1 MSKKV
6 GGKTVVKTTAK
17 VIEQT
22 ADAGLLPEELEELK
36 LSFAIFDKDGNGN
49 ISKEELKDILLKLKI
64 NDTKGTLDKIMND
77 IDKNKS
83 NTIDADEF
91 AEMFTCKLPEVED
104 RKTLGEIYDYMC
116 DFANVDSINLDALK
130 TLNDEFGVGLS
141 DEDMQLMIE
150 KADTNKDGVVSNDEY
165 YTIITKKI

>member
-1 MSKKV
+1 MKKV

-49 ISKEELKDILLKLKI
+49 ISKQELKDILSSLKI
-64 NDTKGTLDKIMND
+64 SDTKGTLDKIMDD

-130 TLNDEFGVGLS
+130 TLNDEFAVGLT
-141 DEDMQLMIE
+141 DEEMQLMIE

>member
-6 GGKTVVKTTAK
+6 GGKTVVKTAAK

-64 NDTKGTLDKIMND
+64 SDTKGTLDKIMND

-130 TLNDEFGVGLS
+130 TLNDEFGVGLT
-141 DEDMQLMIE
+141 DEEMQLMIE

>member
-49 ISKEELKDILLKLKI
+49 ISKEE
-64 NDTKGTLDKIMND
+64 
-77 IDKNKS
+77 
-83 NTIDADEF
+83 
-91 AEMFTCKLPEVED
+91 
-104 RKTLGEIYDYMC
+104 
-116 DFANVDSINLDALK
+116 
-130 TLNDEFGVGLS
+130 
-141 DEDMQLMIE
+141 
-150 KADTNKDGVVSNDEY
+150 
-165 YTIITKKI
+165 

>member
-17 VIEQT
+17 VIEQN

-64 NDTKGTLDKIMND
+64 SDTKGTLDKIMND

-130 TLNDEFGVGLS
+130 TLNDEFGVGLT
-141 DEDMQLMIE
+141 DEEMQLMIE

>member
-64 NDTKGTLDKIMND
+64 SDTKGTLDKIMND

-91 AEMFTCKLPEVED
+91 AEMFTCKLPEKED

-130 TLNDEFGVGLS
+130 TLNDEFAVGLT
-141 DEDMQLMIE
+141 DEEMQLMIE

>member
-6 GGKTVVKTTAK
+6 GGKTVVKTTAN

-64 NDTKGTLDKIMND
+64 SDTKGTLDKIMND

-116 DFANVDSINLDALK
+116 DFANADSINLDALK
-130 TLNDEFGVGLS
+130 TLNDEFGVGLT
-141 DEDMQLMIE
+141 DEEMQLMIE

>member
-6 GGKTVVKTTAK
+6 GGKTVVKTTTK
-17 VIEQT
+17 VIEQN

-64 NDTKGTLDKIMND
+64 SDTKGTLDKIMDD

>member
-1 MSKKV
+1 MSRKV
-6 GGKTVVKTTAK
+6 GGKTVVKATK
-17 VIEQT
+17 VIEET

-116 DFANVDSINLDALK
+116 DFANADSINLDALK
-130 TLNDEFGVGLS
+130 TLNDEFGVGLT
-141 DEDMQLMIE
+141 DEEMQLMIE

>member
-64 NDTKGTLDKIMND
+64 SDTKGTLDKIMND

-130 TLNDEFGVGLS
+130 TLNDEFAVGLS
-141 DEDMQLMIE
+141 DEEMQLMIE

>member
-6 GGKTVVKTTAK
+6 GGKTVVKTTK
-17 VIEQT
+17 VIEET

-49 ISKEELKDILLKLKI
+49 ISKGELKEILMKLKI
-64 NDTKGTLDKIMND
+64 EDTKGTLDKIMED
-77 IDKNKS
+77 IDKNRS
-83 NTIDADEF
+83 GTIDADEF

-116 DFANVDSINLDALK
+116 DWAKVDQINLDALK
-130 TLNDEFGVGLS
+130 DLNDQFGVGLS

-150 KADTNKDGVVSNDEY
+150 KADTNKDGVVSNEEY

>member
-64 NDTKGTLDKIMND
+64 SDTKGTLDKIMND

-130 TLNDEFGVGLS
+130 TLNDEFAVGLT
-141 DEDMQLMIE
+141 DEEMQLMIE

>member
-1 MSKKV
+1 MSKKLS
-6 GGKTVVKTTAK
+6 GKNPKVVAK
-17 VIEQT
+17 IEMSSVQ
-22 ADAGLLPEELEELK
+22 DAGLLPEELEELK

-64 NDTKGTLDKIMND
+64 SDTKGTLDKIMND

-116 DFANVDSINLDALK
+116 DFANADSINLDALK
-130 TLNDEFGVGLS
+130 TLNDEFGVGLT
-141 DEDMQLMIE
+141 DEEMQLMIE

>member
-17 VIEQT
+17 VIEQN

-64 NDTKGTLDKIMND
+64 SDTKGTLDKIMND

-130 TLNDEFGVGLS
+130 TLNDEFAVGLS
-141 DEDMQLMIE
+141 DEEMQLMIE

>member
-17 VIEQT
+17 VIEQN

-64 NDTKGTLDKIMND
+64 SDTKGTLDKIMND

-130 TLNDEFGVGLS
+130 TLNDEFAVGLT
-141 DEDMQLMIE
+141 DEEMQLMIE

>member
-6 GGKTVVKTTAK
+6 GGKTVVKTTAN

-116 DFANVDSINLDALK
+116 DFANADSINLDALK

>member
-1 MSKKV
+1 MSRKV
-6 GGKTVVKTTAK
+6 GGKTVVKATK
-17 VIEQT
+17 VIEET

-64 NDTKGTLDKIMND
+64 SDTKGTLDKIMND

-116 DFANVDSINLDALK
+116 DFANADSINLEALK
-130 TLNDEFGVGLS
+130 TLNDQFGVGLS
-141 DEDMQLMIE
+141 DEEMQLMIE

>member
-1 MSKKV
+1 MSRKV
-6 GGKTVVKTTAK
+6 GGKTVVKATK
-17 VIEQT
+17 VIEET

-64 NDTKGTLDKIMND
+64 SDTKGTLDKIMDD

-116 DFANVDSINLDALK
+116 DFANADSINLEALK
-130 TLNDEFGVGLS
+130 SLNDQFGVGLS
-141 DEDMQLMIE
+141 DEEMQLMIE
-150 KADTNKDGVVSNDEY
+150 KADTNKDGVVSNEEY

>member
-1 MSKKV
+1 MSRKV
-6 GGKTVVKTTAK
+6 GGKTVVKATK
-17 VIEQT
+17 VIEET

-116 DFANVDSINLDALK
+116 DFANADSINLDALK

-141 DEDMQLMIE
+141 DEEMQLMIE
-150 KADTNKDGVVSNDEY
+150 KADTNKDGVVSNEEY

>member
-6 GGKTVVKTTAK
+6 GGKTVVKTTK
-17 VIEQT
+17 VIEET

-49 ISKEELKDILLKLKI
+49 ISKAELKEILNKLKI
-64 NDTKGTLDKIMND
+64 EDTKGTLDKIMDD
-77 IDKNKS
+77 IDKNRS
-83 NTIDADEF
+83 GTIDADEF

-116 DFANVDSINLDALK
+116 DWAKVDQINLDALK
-130 TLNDEFGVGLS
+130 ELNDQFGVGLT

-150 KADTNKDGVVSNDEY
+150 KADTNKDGVVSNEEY

>member
-64 NDTKGTLDKIMND
+64 SDTKGTLDKIMND

-130 TLNDEFGVGLS
+130 TLNDEFGVGLT
-141 DEDMQLMIE
+141 DEEMQLMIE

>member
-6 GGKTVVKTTAK
+6 GGKTVVKTAAK

-22 ADAGLLPEELEELK
+22 SDAGLLPEELEELK

-64 NDTKGTLDKIMND
+64 SDTKGTLDKIMDD

-130 TLNDEFGVGLS
+130 TLNDEFGVGLT
-141 DEDMQLMIE
+141 DEEMQLMIE

>member
-64 NDTKGTLDKIMND
+64 SDTKGTLDKIMDD

-130 TLNDEFGVGLS
+130 TLNDEFAVGLT
-141 DEDMQLMIE
+141 DEEMQLMIE

>member
-49 ISKEELKDILLKLKI
+49 ISKEELKDILFNLKI

-116 DFANVDSINLDALK
+116 DFANADSINLDALK

>member
-17 VIEQT
+17 VIEQN

-49 ISKEELKDILLKLKI
+49 ISKQELKDILLKLKI
-64 NDTKGTLDKIMND
+64 SDTKGTLDKIMDD

-130 TLNDEFGVGLS
+130 TLNDEFAVGLT
-141 DEDMQLMIE
+141 DEEMQLMIE

>member
-17 VIEQT
+17 VIEQN

-64 NDTKGTLDKIMND
+64 SDTKGTLDKIMND

-130 TLNDEFGVGLS
+130 TLNDEFAVGLS

-150 KADTNKDGVVSNDEY
+150 KADTNKDGVVSHDEY
-165 YTIITKKI
+165 YTIITQKI

>member
-17 VIEQT
+17 VIEQN

-64 NDTKGTLDKIMND
+64 SDTKGTLDKIMDD

-130 TLNDEFGVGLS
+130 TLNDEFAVGLT
-141 DEDMQLMIE
+141 DEEMQLMIE

>member
-64 NDTKGTLDKIMND
+64 SDTKGTLDKIMND

-91 AEMFTCKLPEVED
+91 AEMFTCK
-104 RKTLGEIYDYMC
+104 C
-116 DFANVDSINLDALK
+116 S
-130 TLNDEFGVGLS
+130 
-141 DEDMQLMIE
+141 
-150 KADTNKDGVVSNDEY
+150 
-165 YTIITKKI
+165 

>member
-64 NDTKGTLDKIMND
+64 SDTKGTLDKIMND

-150 KADTNKDGVVSNDEY
+150 KADTNKDGVVSTDEY

>member
-17 VIEQT
+17 VIEQN

-64 NDTKGTLDKIMND
+64 SDTKGTLDKIMND

-130 TLNDEFGVGLS
+130 TLNDEFAVGLS

>member
-6 GGKTVVKTTAK
+6 GGKTVVKTAAK

-22 ADAGLLPEELEELK
+22 SDAGLLPEELEELK

>member
-17 VIEQT
+17 VIEQN

-49 ISKEELKDILLKLKI
+49 ISKQELKDILLKLKI

-130 TLNDEFGVGLS
+130 TLNDEFAVGLT
-141 DEDMQLMIE
+141 DEEMQLMIE

>member
-1 MSKKV
+1 MSKKFS
-6 GGKTVVKTTAK
+6 GKNPKVVAK
-17 VIEQT
+17 VELSGVQ
-22 ADAGLLPEELEELK
+22 DAGLLPEELEELK

-49 ISKEELKDILLKLKI
+49 ISKAELKEILNKLKI
-64 NDTKGTLDKIMND
+64 EDTKGTLDKIMDD
-77 IDKNKS
+77 IDKNRS
-83 NTIDADEF
+83 GTIDADEF

-116 DFANVDSINLDALK
+116 DWAKVDQINLDALK
-130 TLNDEFGVGLS
+130 ELNDQFGVGLT

-150 KADTNKDGVVSNDEY
+150 KADTNKDGVVSNEEY

>member
-17 VIEQT
+17 VIEQN

-49 ISKEELKDILLKLKI
+49 ISKQELKDILSSLKI
-64 NDTKGTLDKIMND
+64 SDTKGTLDKIMDD

-130 TLNDEFGVGLS
+130 TLNDEFAVGLT
-141 DEDMQLMIE
+141 DEEMQLMIE

>member
-17 VIEQT
+17 VIEQN

-64 NDTKGTLDKIMND
+64 SDTKGTLDKIMND

>member
-17 VIEQT
+17 VIEQN

-64 NDTKGTLDKIMND
+64 SDTKGTLDKIMDD

-130 TLNDEFGVGLS
+130 TLNDEFAVGLS